1 MSAAVL
7 FYGYSLGAPDDTGWE
22 IEKEADFAEE
32 WFIRALETD
41 DDYLDAMRRRLL
53 LTSGLREDELT
64 GLDLVAETARLYGV
78 RFVEYGHSNTLF
90 YGIALD
96 GSVYE
101 ANDWSPAC
109 IKPDFD
115 WNVNM
120 VVPGVDVPSDQNL
133 RVALEALGMYPVQV
147 RPSWVLAPREH

>member
-22 IEKEADFAEE
+22 IEHELDFDEE
-32 WFIRALETD
+32 WFITALNADE
-41 DDYLDAMRRRLL
+41 DYVKAMQRRLL
-53 LTSGLREDELT
+53 LESGVPEDELVSF
-64 GLDLVAETARLYGV
+64 DLADRLAQVCGV

-90 YGIALD
+90 YGLALE

-115 WNVNM
+115 WNAS
-120 VVPGVDVPSDQNL
+120 VVTPGVDVPSDQSL
-133 RVALEALGMYPVQV
+133 RGALEVLGMQPVQV
-147 RPSWVLAPREH
+147 RPSWIIAPREY